1 MKYIL
6 IVFFFFGLTELSNA
20 QESSVS
26 IGGDVAKPFALT
38 KAIYAS
44 MKEVTVKVKQNDGT
58 SHEYKGVSLYD
69 ILTKAEAI
77 PNQQLRGKSL
87 MKYILVTAAD
97 GYQVVLAI
105 AEVDPAFTDHSVIL
119 ATTMDGEELPAN
131 LGPFRL
137 IVSGDKK
144 PARSVMRVTDI
155 DVQTAKK

>member
-1 MKYIL
+1 MKYIFTVL
-6 IVFFFFGLTELSNA
+6 ILFVFAELSNA
-20 QESSVS
+20 QNASVS
-26 IGGDVAKPFALT
+26 IAGDVVKPFELT
-38 KAIYAS
+38 KALHAS
-44 MKEVTVKVKQNDGT
+44 MKQIIVKVKQNDGT

-87 MKYILVTAAD
+87 TKYILVTAAD

-105 AEVDPAFTDHSVIL
+105 AEIDPAFTDHLVIL

-137 IVSGDKK
+137 IVTGDKK
-144 PARSVMRVTDI
+144 AARSAMRVTNI
-155 DVQTAKK
+155 DVQTAEK